1 MINFPSINIICIGHT
16 CDIGTMEQNKAVGLK
31 RAQAFAQE
39 LIDRGVSPDRIECQS
54 KWFSE
59 PLVPNTSEKNREIN
73 RRVEI
78 KRK

>member
-54 KWFSE
+54 KWFLE